1 MLIPLHQ
8 IAAVEDEAISAL
20 AAAFDRSYVQTAAMY
35 LDLCRKDFAQLWRQG
50 NLWAVTEV
58 QTGKDGRILHIVAM
72 AGDYTPELVKEMED
86 WGKSKG
92 CIRSMF
98 TGRKGWGRKVPD
110 YQPKTITFEK
120 EL

>member
-8 IAAVEDEAISAL
+8 IAAIEDEAISAL
-20 AAAFDRSYVQTAAMY
+20 AAAFDRSCVHTGRMY
-35 LDLCRKDFAQLWRQG
+35 LELCRIDMAQLWRQG

-58 QTGKDGRILHIVAM
+58 IQCKDGLALHIVAM
-72 AGDYTPELVKEMED
+72 AGEYAPGLMREMEG

-92 CIRSMF
+92 CIRSVF
-98 TGRKGWGRKVPD
+98 TGRLGWKKRLPD
-110 YQPKTITFEK
+110 YRPKTMTFEK